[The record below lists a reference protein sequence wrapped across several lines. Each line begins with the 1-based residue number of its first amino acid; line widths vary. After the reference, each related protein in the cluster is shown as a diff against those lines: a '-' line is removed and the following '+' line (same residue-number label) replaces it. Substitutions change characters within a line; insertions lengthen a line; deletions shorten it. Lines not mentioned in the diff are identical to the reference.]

1 MGFKKSWMRTLGIF
15 ILLVL
20 TCYNVHAQNKISIV
34 VKNFSSNNGF
44 CRACLF
50 DNAYAFSNEKGT
62 ALRCVKVA
70 VINKSSNI
78 VFDNTA
84 AGTYAVSVFHD
95 ANNNNKLD
103 KNFLGIPKEG
113 YGASKNKLPFA
124 SAPAFNDN
132 KFIVTNNIPVNLT
145 INLRYL

>member
-1 MGFKKSWMRTLGIF
+1 MRTVTLIA
-15 ILLVL
+15 LLVL
-20 TCYNVHAQNKISIV
+20 TCSHAKAQSKISIV

-50 DNAYAFSNEKGT
+50 DNAASFSNEKGN
-62 ALRCVKVA
+62 ALQCVKVA
-70 VINKSSNI
+70 VTNKSSVV
-78 VFDNTA
+78 VFDNVR

-103 KNFLGIPKEG
+103 KSFLGIPKEG

-124 SAPAFNDN
+124 SAPTFNDN
-132 KFIVTNNIPVNLT
+132 KFTVSTNVPVNLV
-145 INLRYL
+145 ISLRNF